1 MQDVI
6 RIDLKRGVQVEKRYK
21 KLTRAE
27 RYDVQV
33 LGRITLESSDG
44 KGESYICNTLNV
56 SLSGALVETGS
67 LIPMGS
73 LLKYSFC
80 MPGFTIP
87 VNVIGEVVRGEKDD
101 EDERKS
107 KPRVKVQKMYRYG
120 IIFLD
125 MRDED
130 KKAMESYL
138 IRCQNMPP
146 QPDPGA

>member
-1 MQDVI
+1 MQNVI
-6 RIDLKRGVQVEKRYK
+6 RIDLKRGAQMEKRYK
-21 KLTRAE
+21 KLTRSE
-27 RYDVQV
+27 RYNVQV
-33 LGRITLESSDG
+33 LGRITLESNDG
-44 KGESYICNTLNV
+44 KGESYICNTINV

-87 VNVIGEVVRGEKDD
+87 VNVIGEVVRGEKEY
-101 EDERKS
+101 EDERKGKS
-107 KPRVKVQKMYRYG
+107 RNKVQKLYRYG

-125 MRDED
+125 MKEED

-138 IRCQNMPP
+138 IKCQNAPL

>member
-6 RIDLKRGVQVEKRYK
+6 RIDLKRGGQMEKRYK

-27 RYDVQV
+27 RYNVQV
-33 LGRITLESSDG
+33 LGRITLESNDG
-44 KGESYICNTLNV
+44 KGESYICNTINV

-73 LLKYSFC
+73 LLKYAFC

-87 VNVIGEVVRGEKDD
+87 VNVIGEVVRGVKDD
-101 EDERKS
+101 EDERKLKS
-107 KPRVKVQKMYRYG
+107 KTKVQKLYRYG

-125 MRDED
+125 MREED

-138 IRCQNMPP
+138 IRCQNAPL

>member
-6 RIDLKRGVQVEKRYK
+6 RIDLKRGAQMEKRYK

-27 RYDVQV
+27 RYNVQV
-33 LGRITLESSDG
+33 LGRITLESNDG
-44 KGESYICNTLNV
+44 KGESYICNTINV

-73 LLKYSFC
+73 LLKYAFC

-87 VNVIGEVVRGEKDD
+87 VNVIGEVVRGERDD
-101 EDERKS
+101 EEERKS
-107 KPRVKVQKMYRYG
+107 RTKAQKLYRYG

-125 MRDED
+125 MREED

-138 IRCQNMPP
+138 IRCLNAPL

>member
-6 RIDLKRGVQVEKRYK
+6 SIDLKRGAQMDKRYK

-27 RYDVQV
+27 RYNVQV
-33 LGRITLESSDG
+33 LGRITLESNDG
-44 KGESYICNTLNV
+44 KGESYICNTINV

-73 LLKYSFC
+73 LLKYAFC

-87 VNVIGEVVRGEKDD
+87 VNVIGEVVRGERDD

-107 KPRVKVQKMYRYG
+107 RTKSQKLYRYG

-125 MRDED
+125 MREED

-138 IRCQNMPP
+138 IRCQNAPL